1 MAHFI
6 YPNANL
12 YNNDPVGGQ
21 RTGGTDDF
29 AANTDVTNP
38 ERAGDLSIATALTM
52 PQFKAIRFDMDST
65 ITAID
70 AVAVYS
76 NTANTHDVHFFNS
89 SSATTNAFGSGDAN
103 FITGSSFPDLTVGW
117 NVKTG
122 LSTTSGGATANQRYF
137 YFYGNHASGQSAV
150 TEVIIGNKLDL
161 TNVTL
166 SGSEGKS
173 FGNDVVTSYGGIEFS
188 NLRHEGKRFYNFNLN
203 HVNETYKT
211 NLETMRDAVRGSHY
225 KFLYYDDSSYHYVR
239 MSKDSLQ
246 FKEVAVGVYDTKI
259 SLVEQLS

>member
-12 YNNDPVGGQ
+12 YNVEPVGGEQ
-21 RTGGTDDF
+21 TGGTNDF
-29 AANTDVTNP
+29 AANADVTN
-38 ERAGDLSIATALTM
+38 ETRLTDVSTATAAGFPANFDAVRFDLGSTGNSFDSIA
-52 PQFKAIRFDMDST
+52 IH
-65 ITAID
+65 
-70 AVAVYS
+70 
-76 NTANTHDVHFFNS
+76 ANASDTDDVNFYNS
-89 SSATTNAFGSGDAN
+89 SSATSGVFAN
-103 FITGSSFPDLTVGW
+103 FISGSGFSTTFNEGW
-117 NVKTG
+117 NVRTDM
-122 LSTTSGGATANQRYF
+122 S
-137 YFYGNHASGQSAV
+137 SAV
-150 TEVIIGNKLDL
+150 QYVFMRGGGELNVFTEVILGTKLNL

-225 KFLYYDDSSYHYVR
+225 KFLYYDDSTYHYVR